1 MPARAARP
9 SATASRSSFSTGKVS
24 ARVNHCHARFMVAH
38 ATRVLVWAAR
48 QNDLFIEFSCNRGS
62 EFTRKVRDREDAL
75 ANTREACATQSDLP
89 LETAASTIAGML
101 DIRLI
106 RENPDFVRERLA
118 TRGGGDEAQIEEVL
132 RVDAERRKTQT
143 ELQRLQSERNRLSR
157 EIGGKKSRGEAT
169 DDLESSVHKIGEQ
182 IIDIN
187 ASAN

>member
-38 ATRVLVWAAR
+38 ASRVLVLASR
-48 QNDLFIEFSCNRGS
+48 QNDLLIEFICNRGS
-62 EFTRKVRDREDAL
+62 EFTRKVRDREDTL

-106 RENPDFVRERLA
+106 REKPNFVRERLA
-118 TRGGGDEAQIEEVL
+118 TRAGGDEARIDDLV
-132 RVDAERRKTQT
+132 RMDVERRKTET
-143 ELQRLQSERNRLSR
+143 ALQQLNADRKKLSK
-157 EIGGKKSRGEAT
+157 EIGGKKSRGEST
-169 DDLESSVHKIGEQ
+169 GELEQHVRQFGEQ
-182 IIDIN
+182 
-187 ASAN
+187 